1 MWRGENDAM
10 NLKKGENDCVKREW
24 FGLAVFI
31 KPYTK
36 VINPFRHKD
45 FEHQYNV
52 VLWGAGAHSR
62 SSGSFSLLW
71 RWLCSGEGVKHLS
84 VDGSI
89 QFYGRIAKIEQLFQL
104 IFFIEERQL
113 YQVVYFVNFF
123 LIVYLNFYLNYTVV
137 RRGKRRVFRDY
148 QYMVRLYSSL
158 LIELF
163 VVMDKSNSTQ
173 CWYNIFDD
181 PNTLSGSICTNWML
195 WMGVG
200 MIDCTTGAEVLGG
213 RRSGYDSRVL
223 TD

>member
-1 MWRGENDAM
+1 M
-10 NLKKGENDCVKREW
+10 
-24 FGLAVFI
+24 
-31 KPYTK
+31 
-36 VINPFRHKD
+36 
-45 FEHQYNV
+45 
-52 VLWGAGAHSR
+52 
-62 SSGSFSLLW
+62 
-71 RWLCSGEGVKHLS
+71 KHLS

-173 CWYNIFDD
+173 C
-181 PNTLSGSICTNWML
+181 
-195 WMGVG
+195 
-200 MIDCTTGAEVLGG
+200 
-213 RRSGYDSRVL
+213 
-223 TD
+223 